1 MRPVAVL
8 GHGAVQLTDVRVLSH
23 FLKEASVTQAAGMS
37 VGLPAATAAALH
49 LLAEGFPLQER
60 KNIIII
66 KEEKE
71 MKKRK
76 NGAKKKERKK
86 EKASCEVLKDKNLL
100 HEAGFRGEADTF
112 LDAKPQTLSRKC
124 QFLSK

>member
-1 MRPVAVL
+1 
-8 GHGAVQLTDVRVLSH
+8 
-23 FLKEASVTQAAGMS
+23 
-37 VGLPAATAAALH
+37 
-49 LLAEGFPLQER
+49 
-60 KNIIII
+60 
-66 KEEKE
+66 